1 LGAFRLPVWLL
12 ESTRRVRGQ
21 LPRQGSSL
29 HLGPGD
35 MLLLPDGYWGK
46 MEVWEYAAAARAA
59 GAFTVVIVYDLIPVT
74 HPQFVPKRTPA
85 HFTKYLHQSVQQAD
99 LVMTISKTVRD
110 QLEAELP
117 RLFPDVTHP
126 PALDYFHLG
135 ADFVAREG
143 AVRED
148 VLRAFE
154 PQAGATPYITVSTFD
169 PRKNHGFTLDAFE
182 RLWERG
188 SEARLVYIGGRGWMC
203 GDLLARLEQ
212 HPRRGKNVF
221 VFHGL
226 SDCDLNYCYQRARG
240 TISASA
246 VEGFGLPIIESLWHG
261 RRTFASDTPIH
272 REVGGA
278 HAEYFSLASPAALA
292 ERIEAWERA
301 IAQGESVQRPAVK
314 PMDWR
319 ESTQTLLA
327 RCLAAFAHHQAD
339 AAGARPRT
347 HERKSFPKVA

>member
-1 LGAFRLPVWLL
+1 
-12 ESTRRVRGQ
+12 
-21 LPRQGSSL
+21 
-29 HLGPGD
+29 
-35 MLLLPDGYWGK
+35 
-46 MEVWEYAAAARAA
+46 
-59 GAFTVVIVYDLIPVT
+59 
-74 HPQFVPKRTPA
+74 
-85 HFTKYLHQSVQQAD
+85 
-99 LVMTISKTVRD
+99 
-110 QLEAELP
+110 
-117 RLFPDVTHP
+117 
-126 PALDYFHLG
+126 
-135 ADFVAREG
+135 
-143 AVRED
+143 
-148 VLRAFE
+148 
-154 PQAGATPYITVSTFD
+154 
-169 PRKNHGFTLDAFE
+169 
-182 RLWERG
+182 
-188 SEARLVYIGGRGWMC
+188 MC

-226 SDCDLNYCYQRARG
+226 SDCDLNYRYQRARG

-278 HAEYFSLASPAALA
+278 HADYFSLASPAALA

-319 ESTQTLLA
+319 ESTQTLLT